1 METCANRNN
10 NWLKQFETIELK
22 KTKTLFNNANHSLPF
37 ELNIFVD
44 ILNLLAIANIVFKI
58 LLIKIK

>member
-10 NWLKQFETIELK
+10 NWLEQLETIELK
-22 KTKTLFNNANHSLPF
+22 KTKTLFNNANHNLPF
-37 ELNIFVD
+37 KLNIFVD